1 MRKRYFWTCPKCGSS
16 LDPGEHCDC
25 DREDTAPVKI
35 RKKGE
40 ENGKTVG

>member
-1 MRKRYFWTCPKCGSS
+1 MRRRYYRVCEKCGSS
-16 LDPGEHCDC
+16 LDPGEKCTCDM
-25 DREDTAPVKI
+25 EDTAPVKI